1 MKKITVIIM
10 FMIPFGIFAQST
22 SWSEYKLKEYWK
34 THPASE
40 IEGIYIR
47 TRKVVQYNGFGVAK
61 TYPEFVSEAEF
72 FIVND
77 GEKLVMG
84 SFLQDF
90 YGTIIQ
96 STGSNKYF
104 LQTDLEYWGLDS
116 SKKTIVMHLNRS
128 SELELNDV
136 EYEEEKK
143 VRGVSYTNKAVFSD
157 TFSKVYKP

>member
-1 MKKITVIIM
+1 MKKITLVIM
-10 FMIPFGIFAQST
+10 FIIPVGIFAQST
-22 SWSEYKLKEYWK
+22 SWSENKLKEYWK

-47 TRKVVQYNGFGVAK
+47 TREVVSYNGFGTPK
-61 TYPEFVSEAEF
+61 TYPDFVSEAEF

-96 STGSNKYF
+96 TTGSNKYF
-104 LQTDLEYWGLDS
+104 LQTDLKYWGLNS
-116 SKKTIVMHLNRS
+116 SKKTIVMYLEES
-128 SELELNDV
+128 GELELNEV
-136 EYEEEKK
+136 QHVEEKK
-143 VRGVSYTNKAVFSD
+143 VSGISYTMKAVFTD

>member
-1 MKKITVIIM
+1 MKKITLLIM
-10 FMIPFGIFAQST
+10 FIIPIGIFAQST
-22 SWSEYKLKEYWK
+22 TWTEKKLKEYWK
-34 THPASE
+34 THSASE

-47 TRKVVQYNGFGVAK
+47 TRKLVQYNGFGVPK
-61 TYPEFVSEAEF
+61 TYPDFVSEAEF

-84 SFLQDF
+84 SFEQDF

-104 LQTDLEYWGLDS
+104 LQTDLKYWGIDS
-116 SKKTIVMHLNRS
+116 SKKTIVMYLNQS

-136 EYEEEKK
+136 QYEEEKK
-143 VRGVSYTNKAVFSD
+143 VSGVSFTMKAVFSD

>member
-1 MKKITVIIM
+1 MKKITLLIM
-10 FMIPFGIFAQST
+10 FIIPIGILAQST
-22 SWSEYKLKEYWK
+22 SWTENKLKEHWK

-47 TRKVVQYNGFGVAK
+47 TRKLVQYNGFGVPK
-61 TYPEFVSEAEF
+61 TYPDFVSEAEF

-77 GEKLVMG
+77 GDKLIMG

-96 STGSNKYF
+96 TTGSNKYF
-104 LQTDLEYWGLDS
+104 LQTDLEYWGINP
-116 SKKTIVMHLNRS
+116 SKKTIVMYLNRS

-136 EYEEEKK
+136 QYEEEKK
-143 VRGVSYTNKAVFSD
+143 VSGVSYTMKAIFSD